1 MLHNLNQSREEGK
14 YILKVC
20 YRTLLVSFNK
30 LFHLIFISPLGKCW
44 LSSLPK
50 AMLVVL
56 LTQGYCT
63 QLCLT
68 LATPWTVAQ
77 QPSLSMGFPRQ
88 ESWSGFPFPPLG
100 DLPDPGIKLMSP
112 ASAGRFLTTEPPGK
126 PHPRLY
132 IPLTFLQ
139 LCVQTVKSV
148 AFYLDIYLGIWL
160 SFPSLFVYVY
170 V

>member
-1 MLHNLNQSREEGK
+1 M
-14 YILKVC
+14 
-20 YRTLLVSFNK
+20 
-30 LFHLIFISPLGKCW
+30 
-44 LSSLPK
+44 
-50 AMLVVL
+50 
-56 LTQGYCT
+56 
-63 QLCLT
+63 
-68 LATPWTVAQ
+68 
-77 QPSLSMGFPRQ
+77 
-88 ESWSGFPFPPLG
+88 PPPG
-100 DLPDPGIKLMSP
+100 DLPDPGTEAMSP
-112 ASAGRFLTTEPPGK
+112 VLAGGLFTTEPPGK

>member
-1 MLHNLNQSREEGK
+1 
-14 YILKVC
+14 
-20 YRTLLVSFNK
+20 
-30 LFHLIFISPLGKCW
+30 
-44 LSSLPK
+44 
-50 AMLVVL
+50 MLVVL

-68 LATPWTVAQ
+68 LATPWTVSQ

-132 IPLTFLQ
+132 ISLTFLQ

-170 V
+170 VWAKRERERRTEQERQRDIYTETHIHTEKVLV